1 MNVLNIAYNN
11 YKNNIKVYSMFFI
24 SMVFSVIILSNFIIL
39 MNGSSL
45 EYIGE
50 INASYAK
57 DMLLMLIIILTIFS
71 FFFIWYASNV
81 FLKNRKKEIGIYT
94 FMGLDSIVVG
104 KIYFL
109 EMMLI
114 GISSVGVGSCSGV
127 FLSKFFQ
134 MIVFKVAGFNVD
146 VKFNVTMDS
155 ILYTLIIFMTIFL
168 FFSIKGFIN
177 ILRSS
182 VIDLL
187 KDSKKSDNMLKY
199 YLAFFI
205 S

>member
-127 FLSKFFQ
+127 FL
-134 MIVFKVAGFNVD
+134 
-146 VKFNVTMDS
+146 
-155 ILYTLIIFMTIFL
+155 
-168 FFSIKGFIN
+168 
-177 ILRSS
+177 
-182 VIDLL
+182 
-187 KDSKKSDNMLKY
+187 
-199 YLAFFI
+199 
-205 S
+205 